1 MKCLNPI
8 KLYNAGGEV
17 VEVPC
22 GHCINCKKERS
33 KEWAFRL
40 MCEYKE
46 WNCAVYVTLTFDS
59 SFLTLVPDAPPPF
72 YATISPRDITLFMK
86 RLRKNLGGRKIK
98 YYACGEYG
106 GETYRPHYHLI
117 LFGVDFSDTPVIE
130 KSWSQG
136 FVKVEE
142 VNIATVSYVAG
153 YVQKK
158 LYTKDSY
165 PDLIYPPF
173 SRMSKNLGAKYF
185 IDNASKIMRNGITFQ
200 GYNIKVPRYFYKLI
214 ERGKITGY
222 SDFDILLKRK
232 ISMSDVKAKE
242 ELALSRRFGYEENSD
257 DKELFVMEKARVERA
272 SAIAREL
279 LLKSRSKI

>member
-17 VEVPC
+17 VEVDC

-33 KEWAFRL
+33 KQWAFRL

-46 WNCAVYVTLTFDS
+46 WPCSVFVTLTFDS
-59 SFLTLVPDAPPPF
+59 PYLTLVPDAQPPY
-72 YATISPRDITLFMK
+72 YATISPRDVTLFMK

-106 GETYRPHYHLI
+106 STTYRPHYHLI
-117 LFGVDFSDTPVIE
+117 LFNVDFSDTAVIE
-130 KSWSQG
+130 KSWSKG

-158 LYTKDSY
+158 LYGSESY
-165 PDLIYPPF
+165 PDLIFPPF

-185 IDNASKIMRNGITFQ
+185 IDNAEKIWNHGITFQ
-200 GYNIKVPRYFYKLI
+200 GFHISVPRYFYKLI
-214 ERGKITGY
+214 ENGKIPNY
-222 SDFDILLKRK
+222 SEFDVLLKK
-232 ISMSDVKAKE
+232 SISKSDVKASND
-242 ELALSRRFGYEENSD
+242 LALSRRFGYFEPSD
-257 DKELFVMEKARVERA
+257 DKFYYLLEKARVERA
-272 SAIAREL
+272 SAFAREQ

>member
-8 KLYNAGGEV
+8 KLHNAGGEV
-17 VEVPC
+17 VDVPC

-33 KEWAFRL
+33 KQWAFRL

-46 WNCAVYVTLTFDS
+46 WNCSVFVTLTFDTP
-59 SFLTLVPDAPPPF
+59 FLTLVPDAEPPY
-72 YATISPRDITLFMK
+72 YATISPRDITLFIK

-106 GETYRPHYHLI
+106 STTYRPHYHLI
-117 LFGVDFSDTPVIE
+117 IFGVDFSDTPVIE

-136 FVKVEE
+136 FVKVED
-142 VNIATVSYVAG
+142 VNIATVSYVSG

-158 LYTKDSY
+158 LYGSDSY

-185 IDNASKIMRNGITFQ
+185 IDNASKIWEKGITFQ
-200 GYNIKVPRYFYKLI
+200 GFNINVPRYFYKLI
-214 ERGKITGY
+214 ESGKIKNY
-222 SDFDILLKRK
+222 SDFDVLLKK
-232 ISMSDVKAKE
+232 SISRSDVEAKN
-242 ELALSRRFGYEENSD
+242 ELALSRRFGYMENSD
-257 DKELFVMEKARVERA
+257 DKELFVIEKNRVERA